1 MTDPKPNLS
10 RAAIMSN
17 IDYCHA
23 QQEHHLALVKQ
34 FEQKEQEYVKMLA
47 SLTANR

>member
-1 MTDPKPNLS
+1 MTDPKPDLS

-23 QQEHHLALVKQ
+23 MQEHYLALVKQ

-47 SLTANR
+47 RLTANI